1 MRSAR
6 VTTSVSIT
14 GRPARP
20 GVANIRTG
28 AAASR
33 ARAQTILQPHRTRRA
48 FLPPAVLLAVACL
61 AAASPCRAATLPV
74 GGEHRLL
81 LGFIEDGAVVG
92 MGWFEAALSASDS
105 GDGWDDRGTILVA
118 IRYGRDVEAGV
129 VVGALHRQRH
139 TGAPLYGGTVDDSFT
154 HTGAS
159 DAVVYGKYRVLRG
172 TVDLSLGA
180 SASIPVAGDT
190 SGLTSGAMEV
200 RGFVGARGA
209 LPGGSA
215 LIGHVGFA
223 TAGTSGF
230 SGASGGT
237 TLRAGVGSLV
247 PLARIWTLILEAEY
261 EGGLFAGQGSGTT
274 ALAGLDWRPTENI
287 VVRGGMGGGWG
298 RAAEFTGILAVAFRF

>member
-1 MRSAR
+1 M
-6 VTTSVSIT
+6 V
-14 GRPARP
+14 
-20 GVANIRTG
+20 
-28 AAASR
+28 
-33 ARAQTILQPHRTRRA
+33 
-48 FLPPAVLLAVACL
+48 CL
-61 AAASPCRAATLPV
+61 AAASPCLAATLPV
-74 GGEHRLL
+74 GRDHRLL

-92 MGWFEAALSASDS
+92 RAWFEAALSAGDS
-105 GDGWDDRGTILVA
+105 ADGRDDRGTTLVA
-118 IRYGRDVEAGV
+118 FRYGRDVEAGA

-139 TGAPLYGGTVDDSFT
+139 AGAPLYGGTVDDSFT
-154 HTGAS
+154 HTGVP

-180 SASIPVAGDT
+180 SASIPIAGDS

-200 RGFVGARGA
+200 RGFVGARGS

-237 TLRAGVGSLV
+237 ALRAGIGSLV

-261 EGGLFAGQGSGTT
+261 EGGLFAGQRSGTT

-287 VVRGGMGGGWG
+287 VVRGGIAGGWG
-298 RAAEFTGILAVAFRF
+298 RAVDFTSILGVAFRF